1 MQASINSNVQKEQ
14 LAQLLSVNTKTTTAN
29 VVLAV
34 LLVYMLNN
42 IVPQI
47 MLYSWLLIV
56 LMINLTRF
64 LFGQYFDAHPVDSPY
79 LINKRLN
86 IFRMGLF
93 VTASAWGA
101 SLFLVHG
108 ERHVEYQLFIAFL
121 LAGLS
126 AGSAVIYSI
135 ELLSALAF
143 LAFSI
148 VPMLIGFVFAREP
161 IFTAMTIA
169 GVIYVLFLYASIK
182 SFNQYLI
189 EGIILRLEAVKNAE
203 EIKKLAFYDALTG
216 LPNRRLLLERLER
229 TFLLNWRTGKRSAI
243 LFIDLDHFKV
253 LNDTL
258 GHDKGDELLKQVAIR
273 LTESLRESDT
283 VSRFGGDEFVVML
296 ENLDE
301 DFQLALSEVKKIAEL
316 ILANLN
322 QPYRLVDVEYVNT
335 PSIGIAFLGEHGRT
349 QSDLLRYADIAM
361 YHAKQ
366 SGRNAVSIYEPSME
380 KSIGLQ
386 YVVVD

>member
-34 LLVYMLNN
+34 LLAYILNN

-47 MLYSWLLIV
+47 MLYSWLIIV

-64 LFGQYFDAHPVDSPY
+64 LFGQYFDASPVDSPH

-101 SLFLVHG
+101 SLFLVYG
-108 ERHVEYQLFIAFL
+108 EKHFDYQLFIAFL

-126 AGSAVIYSI
+126 AGSAVVYSI

-169 GVIYVLFLYASIK
+169 GVIYVLFLYASVK

-189 EGIILRLEAVKNAE
+189 EGILLRLEAVKNAE
-203 EIKKLAFYDALTG
+203 EIKKLAFYDPLTG

-229 TFLLNWRTGKRSAI
+229 TFLLNWRTVKRSAI